1 MTEALSRRERF
12 LLAQMEQDL
21 RGQDAELDRRLTTM
35 RWDDVPPP
43 PAPPPDRHGCCTVS
57 HLLGAA
63 LSGLLGAVR
72 TAATVVA
79 VPACTTVWGLLLAC
93 LARLVGRCARPRSA
107 DQG

>member
-1 MTEALSRRERF
+1 MAEALSRRERF

-43 PAPPPDRHGCCTVS
+43 PVPPPDRHGGCVVS
-57 HLLGAA
+57 HLLGAV
-63 LSGLLGAVR
+63 LTGLLSAAR

-79 VPACTTVWGLLLAC
+79 APACTTVWGLMLAC
-93 LARLVGRCARPRSA
+93 LARLMGRWARLGSA
-107 DQG
+107 DHG